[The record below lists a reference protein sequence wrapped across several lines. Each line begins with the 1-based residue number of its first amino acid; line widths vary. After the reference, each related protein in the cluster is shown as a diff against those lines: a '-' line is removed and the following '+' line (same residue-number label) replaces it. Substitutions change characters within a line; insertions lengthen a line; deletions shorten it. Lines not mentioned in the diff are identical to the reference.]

1 MQETNNPKCGGT
13 HGQHDEEPQPAQA
26 WWLSMQGHIQDLPDD
41 VRKEGGT
48 NAQRIIGCLE
58 TLAQIGLLVARHRTQ
73 GLKGR
78 YVKLEQGSDSA
89 TAEGAINKLFSTKE
103 PLSRYM
109 WLFSEWCVATQI
121 SIKVHH
127 IPGKANTWAD
137 VLSRSKS
144 AQQDL
149 GLSSDKHV
157 QSTLEDLLQPHT
169 TVALH
174 PAKAQWPQAL
184 AIL

>member
-1 MQETNNPKCGGT
+1 
-13 HGQHDEEPQPAQA
+13 
-26 WWLSMQGHIQDLPDD
+26 MQGHIQDLPDD
-41 VRKEGGT
+41 MRKEGGT

-58 TLAQIGLLVARHRTQ
+58 TLAQIGLLVARHRTP

-103 PLSRYM
+103 PLSKYM
-109 WLFSEWCVATQI
+109 WLLSEWCVATHI

-144 AQQDL
+144 AKQDL
-149 GLSSDKHV
+149 GLSSEKHV
-157 QSTLEDLLQPHT
+157 QLTLEDLLQPQT